1 MRWYHRLLVSL
12 VCFLAGGGLIVFASS
27 TGIFFFVIVFGFG
40 IVLLALAIA
49 IWFYRSEAWYHPEM
63 HAKRGDW
70 TDNGHSRDEL
80 RRKEGLSRDLANIT
94 SSGQYQGGNVGEG
107 YDPRE
112 NRPEKD

>member
-1 MRWYHRLLVSL
+1 MRWYHRLLISL
-12 VCFLAGGGLIVFASS
+12 VCFLAGVGMIAFAGRTVFFIVAS
-27 TGIFFFVIVFGFG
+27 GFG

-49 IWFYRSEAWYHPEM
+49 IWFYRSEVWYHPEM
-63 HAKRGDW
+63 HTKQGEW
-70 TDNGHSRDEL
+70 TDNDHSRDEL

>member
-1 MRWYHRLLVSL
+1 MIA
-12 VCFLAGGGLIVFASS
+12 FAGRTVFFIVAS
-27 TGIFFFVIVFGFG
+27 GFG

-49 IWFYRSEAWYHPEM
+49 IWFYRREAWYHPEM
-63 HAKRGDW
+63 HTKQGEW

>member
-1 MRWYHRLLVSL
+1 V
-12 VCFLAGGGLIVFASS
+12 FFIVAS
-27 TGIFFFVIVFGFG
+27 GFG

-49 IWFYRSEAWYHPEM
+49 IWFYRSEVWYHPEM
-63 HAKRGDW
+63 HTKQGEW